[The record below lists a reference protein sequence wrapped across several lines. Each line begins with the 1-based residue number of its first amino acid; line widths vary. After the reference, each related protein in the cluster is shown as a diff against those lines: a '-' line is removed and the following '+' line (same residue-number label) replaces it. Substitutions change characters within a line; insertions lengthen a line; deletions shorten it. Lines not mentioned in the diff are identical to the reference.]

1 MSEFFKAA
9 MVPMGVFP
17 TKVAVS
23 DAMMVTGSVR
33 QGKLESLSPAAVQAA
48 YLRRL
53 QSLHSSQRT
62 SSSSI
67 NTRFATQL
75 QFATPPMGSS
85 KYRYLMYH
93 VSLLVH

>member
-53 QSLHSSQRT
+53 RSLHSSQRT
-62 SSSSI
+62 PSSSI
-67 NTRFATQL
+67 LTQDL
-75 QFATPPMGSS
+75 QLSFNLRLHQWALPNIGT
-85 KYRYLMYH
+85 
-93 VSLLVH
+93 